1 MSPSDWVT
9 RWSHLVP
16 QGASVLDIA
25 CGSGRHLQWFADR
38 GHAATG
44 IDRNL
49 SATQHLSGVATLVE
63 ADIEN
68 NAWPL
73 MHDGVPQPFGAVVVT
88 NYLWRLLLPTVV
100 ASVAP
105 GGVLLYETFA
115 VGNETLGRPSRSD
128 FLLTSGELLRVCK
141 DLHIVAYEHG
151 VLQNPPRF
159 VQRIA
164 AVRSRSD
171 LSETMPPTA
180 YAL

>member
-1 MSPSDWVT
+1 MDIRPDAIESAAKYGEAVLADIEAGPWPFAGRQFDCVVVT
-9 RWSHLVP
+9 HYLWRPL
-16 QGASVLDIA
+16 L
-25 CGSGRHLQWFADR
+25 
-38 GHAATG
+38 
-44 IDRNL
+44 
-49 SATQHLSGVATLVE
+49 ATLV
-63 ADIEN
+63 D
-68 NAWPL
+68 
-73 MHDGVPQPFGAVVVT
+73 
-88 NYLWRLLLPTVV
+88 
-100 ASVAP
+100 SVAP